1 MGQFSVVVVLH
12 TELVEDSRHRPGY
25 RQRVVEWHRQALGA
39 SGSQTL
45 ADLHEFVSVA
55 AAQRGGVVDL
65 RDDSAAVDE
74 DTAGVVEPRLD
85 LYPAVG
91 ALNSH
96 ASRTVGGERDG
107 QRGEFVLWESQQHRS
122 VGIHPH
128 WGSGCHGR

>member
-74 DTAGVVEPRLD
+74 DTAGVVEPGSTSIQ
-85 LYPAVG
+85 P
-91 ALNSH
+91 
-96 ASRTVGGERDG
+96 
-107 QRGEFVLWESQQHRS
+107 S
-122 VGIHPH
+122 VP
-128 WGSGCHGR
+128 